1 MACSKVLLSNESSTS
16 WVYFNFRR
24 CSDGFF
30 ENQFGVPPLGQR
42 EINYENGSLIS
53 AFETGYQIDPDGF
66 NTSGTSPEPPSPT
79 TTTTTEELT
88 TTTTTEE
95 PTTTTT
101 TEEPTTTT
109 TTEP

>member
-66 NTSGTSPEPPSPT
+66 NISGTSPESPSP
-79 TTTTTEELT
+79 EPPI